1 MSDDQKIEFID
12 VRMRAARME
21 IETLRR
27 ERDEARCLSCIS
39 FENIIAL
46 VTTGIASAPRHKYY
60 EHANG
65 RGWDCFKDEIAI
77 LKAESAKQ

>member
-27 ERDEARCLSCIS
+27 ERDEARQEVCGL
-39 FENIIAL
+39 L
-46 VTTGIASAPRHKYY
+46 VACHTDPDDDKPDPNLKHIHAGI
-60 EHANG
+60 
-65 RGWDCFKDEIAI
+65 RGWDCFKED
-77 LKAESAKQ
+77 SND

>member
-27 ERDEARCLSCIS
+27 ERDEARQCVCCQALPSNYKEWKS
-39 FENIIAL
+39 SDVDYALKLIA
-46 VTTGIASAPRHKYY
+46 AQH
-60 EHANG
+60 
-65 RGWDCFKDEIAI
+65 GWDCFKE
-77 LKAESAKQ
+77 AK

>member
-27 ERDEARCLSCIS
+27 ERDEARREVCKAESCGRIGR
-39 FENIIAL
+39 FGTAQ
-46 VTTGIASAPRHKYY
+46 
-60 EHANG
+60 EHAK
-65 RGWDCFKDEIAI
+65 RMGWDCFKE
-77 LKAESAKQ
+77 AK